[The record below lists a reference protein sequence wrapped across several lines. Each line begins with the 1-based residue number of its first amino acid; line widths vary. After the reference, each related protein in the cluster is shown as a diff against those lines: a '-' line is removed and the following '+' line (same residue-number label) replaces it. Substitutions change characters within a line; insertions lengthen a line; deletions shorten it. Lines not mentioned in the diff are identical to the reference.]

1 MIPRGI
7 SRARLCLWVSKG
19 VGHLGQH
26 APDKRRKLV
35 RLNVGGG
42 DVDPVMV
49 SKQVISGWPAG
60 LPASIAAMISSC
72 VNPNSE
78 RADLSLGVV
87 PLRLHS
93 SSWNSMAPRY
103 LT

>member
-1 MIPRGI
+1 VPG
-7 SRARLCLWVSKG
+7 LCLWVSKG

-26 APDKRRKLV
+26 ALDKRRQLV

-60 LPASIAAMISSC
+60 LPVMLVAWLA
-72 VNPNSE
+72 V
-78 RADLSLGVV
+78 DLSSQERTAACASRILSD
-87 PLRLHS
+87 HS
-93 SSWNSMAPRY
+93 VFSMLMHTNA
-103 LT
+103 